1 MRHRRIFRQQNGKC
15 FYCGIKMV
23 PPKMTGPNDSRI
35 RTVDHLIPK
44 FLDGLS
50 IPSNL
55 VYACKG
61 CNEAKGHQM
70 PEKFIMKFA

>member
-1 MRHRRIFRQQNGKC
+1 
-15 FYCGIKMV
+15 MV
-23 PPKMTGPNDSRI
+23 PPRNTRPNDPRI

-44 FLDGLS
+44 FLDGPS

-61 CNEAKGHQM
+61 CNEEKGHQM
-70 PEKFIMKFA
+70 PEKFVARFV